1 MPTTLTLAQLQA
13 YQTRINQ
20 GGLDEVRKV
29 YAELYNKGYNY
40 AGWALGVAN
49 GKTLTGQAAL
59 DYMKGTALMGL
70 DSQTCRDL
78 PQKTIE
84 SIRVEMGKAYVGTLV
99 DIAAN
104 HSKELDRDIWFF
116 EARDF
121 HQNVFK
127 KYELTLSNWT
137 LNTPM
142 ELIRMTE
149 GNSAVEAMWQR
160 IRDSGGDGFDGIGAS
175 LMLFNKVGQFA
186 FSADPEIR
194 NQALQWM
201 DNVPG
206 VANLKQVG
214 KGIELFF
221 QSFRSDEPGSRNV
234 ADNTGDHVDNEPVSF
249 KLVLDMV
256 DGKNKLIFNR
266 RGVADPDVAEGPNT
280 YLVRKGDSLWKIA
293 IENGWDFDELKAAN
307 QHLTNPDFIHV
318 GQRIHGLAPDRRS
331 NDVQA
336 ANLQQLLNAEYRL
349 QAAQRAGMAE
359 AESLLSFSDW
369 AVQQLDS
376 PGLKPGGGV
385 GLGFGGGTGL
395 RLPGDLAMDPI
406 GAFYESKSAARDPA
420 ASIALRTPVLLDTK
434 GRGMTAAGLQALDKN
449 KDGQLAGK
457 ELSSLTAWT
466 DTNENGVVDDGER
479 RAASAAGVTMLRAGD
494 YGLLG
499 RRSSA
504 FAVRTAAVPGQPDNA
519 GGQPIRTT
527 QSFTVPDSGYRK
539 VRDGDPTYVNVD
551 NSTGMIYFI
560 NWQPG
565 QIKVDTSTGT
575 YLVGTD
581 GDDAFDANYYAN
593 YPKYFNITRLVNLVG
608 GDGND
613 QLLGSA
619 RADKLW
625 GGLGNDLLQAGDAN
639 DQLFGEQ
646 GEDQLQ
652 GGAGND
658 TLDGGVGNDLLF
670 GDAGDDQLHGGAD
683 NDELQGN
690 EGNDALYGGTGDDRL
705 FGQFGNDLLYG
716 GEGDDILVG
725 CNGDN
730 EARQSLAPGET
741 DVDWLYGGAGNDR
754 LIGRVGDDYLDG
766 GAGADMMEGG
776 QGDDLFVVNSVNDVV
791 LELANEGY
799 DTVNS
804 SVSYLL
810 NANVEELRLI
820 EGYAIHGTGN
830 SLNNLIVGNSDKNIL
845 DGVTGA
851 DTLIGGLGDDTYD
864 VDDVGDLVIERAG
877 EGIDTVQSKISVT
890 LGDNVEH
897 LNLLDFSKPEKGLI
911 DGRAVLVYGYPK
923 ANELDYTQGD
933 AIPEYQG
940 TCALTSIANLLT
952 QAKLPTT
959 EAEVVQLAIDKQWA
973 ETDPAVP
980 SFQRGGS
987 NYLQQQ
993 ALLDSFGM
1001 SNRLLAGYDE
1011 AAMANMVRSGRGV
1024 IVALNCGKLWD
1035 NPAYLDDGG
1044 VNHVVTVTGVA
1055 YDEKDGNLRGFYIAD
1070 SGRRRVSDMTR
1081 FVGIDDFRT
1090 AASVPNAYAICTTAA
1105 VKFWDENI
1113 DGRGNA
1119 LDNTLIGNRSDN
1131 RLFGEAGADRLYGG
1145 AGDDWLEGGAG
1156 SDTYVFNR
1164 GDGRDRVRE
1173 LVADAASK
1181 DVVLFG
1187 ADISPDELW
1196 FRRVAEDLEVSI
1208 LSSTDSLLF
1217 EGWFASKPARVEL
1230 FQMDDGKQLSGI
1242 QLDSLM
1248 SGSPA
1253 MVGLTPQFAVP
1264 LAPPPTIPQPPAS
1277 GLWRLFH

>member
-1 MPTTLTLAQLQA
+1 MPQTLTLAQLEA
-13 YQTRINQ
+13 YKNRINQ
-20 GGLDEVRKV
+20 GGLEEARKV
-29 YAELYNKGYNY
+29 YSELYAKGYNY
-40 AGWALGVAN
+40 AGWAQGVAN
-49 GKTLTGQAAL
+49 GKTMTGQAAL

-70 DSQTCRDL
+70 DSKSCKDL
-78 PQKTIE
+78 SQGTID
-84 SIRVEMGKAYVGTLV
+84 SIRYDMGKAYIDSLIN
-99 DIAAN
+99 IASAN
-104 HSKELDRDIWFF
+104 GERLSRDTYFF
-116 EARDF
+116 ETERF
-121 HQNVFK
+121 HKIVFE
-127 KYELTLSNWT
+127 KYDLTLSNWT

-142 ELIRMTE
+142 ELIRKAG

-160 IRDSGGDGFDGIGAS
+160 IRDTGGDGFDGIGAS

-221 QSFRSDEPGSRNV
+221 QSLRSDEPGSGNV
-234 ADNTGDHVDNEPVSF
+234 ADNTGGHPDNEPVSF
-249 KLVLDMV
+249 KLVLDTV
-256 DGKNKLIFNR
+256 DGNSKLIVNR
-266 RGVADPDVAEGPNT
+266 RGTVDPDVAEGPNT

-318 GQRIHGLAPDRRS
+318 GQRINGLPPSQRTD
-331 NDVQA
+331 DVQA
-336 ANLQQLLNAEYRL
+336 TNLQQLFDIEYRL
-349 QAAQRAGMAE
+349 HAARRAGMAD
-359 AESLLSFSDW
+359 AGSFQSFSNW

-376 PGLKPGGGV
+376 PGMKPVGREGFGLGGGV
-385 GLGFGGGTGL
+385 GL
-395 RLPGDLAMDPI
+395 RLPENLAMDPI
-406 GAFYESKSAARDPA
+406 GAFYESKSAALDPA

-457 ELSSLTAWT
+457 ELSSLTVWA

-494 YGLLG
+494 YGLLD

-504 FAVRTAAVPGQPDNA
+504 FALRTAVAPGQPDNA
-519 GGQPIRTT
+519 GGQPLRTT
-527 QSFTVPDSGYRK
+527 QAFTVPDSGYRK
-539 VRDGDPTYVNVD
+539 IRDGDPVYVRED
-551 NSTGMIYFI
+551 SSAGKLYFVY
-560 NWQPG
+560 WQPG
-565 QIKVDTSTGT
+565 QIKVDTKTNT

-593 YPKYFNITRLVNLVG
+593 YPKYFDITRLVNLVG

-613 QLLGSA
+613 QLLGST

-625 GGLGNDLLQAGDAN
+625 GGLGNDVLVAGDAN

-646 GEDQLQ
+646 GEDELQ

-658 TLDGGVGNDLLF
+658 TLDGGVGKDLLF
-670 GDAGDDQLHGGAD
+670 GGTGDDQLHGGAD

-705 FGQFGNDLLYG
+705 FGQLGNDLLYG

-725 CNGDN
+725 CSGDN
-730 EARQSLAPGET
+730 EARQSLAAGET

-799 DTVNS
+799 DTVLS

-851 DTLIGGLGDDTYD
+851 DTLIGGLGDDTYY
-864 VDDVGDLVIERAG
+864 VDDVGDRVIERAG

-952 QAKLPTT
+952 QAKQPAK
-959 EAEVVQLAIDKQWA
+959 EGEVVQRAIDRQWA

-987 NYLQQQ
+987 NFLQQQ

-1035 NPAYLDDGG
+1035 NPAYLDDGS

-1055 YDEKDGNLRGFYIAD
+1055 YDEKDGSLQGFYIAD

-1090 AASVPNAYAICTTAA
+1090 AASVPNAYAICTTEA

-1145 AGDDWLEGGAG
+1145 AGDDLLEGGAG

-1230 FQMDDGKQLSGI
+1230 FQMGDGKQLSGI

-1248 SGSPA
+1248 SGSAA
-1253 MVGLTPQFAVP
+1253 MAGLTPQFAVP
-1264 LAPPPTIPQPPAS
+1264 LAPPPPVPQPPAS
-1277 GLWRLFH
+1277 GLWRFFH